1 MRGQEVFGTHGG
13 VTADDGVRWR
23 KRGRDWL
30 VALLLATGL
39 ALLLR
44 LLALEA
50 YRIPSASMEQTLKA
64 GDFVLVSKLHYGA
77 RLPMSLG
84 LPFSAWYVPGITL
97 PYLRLPGFTSIQR
110 GDVIVFNYPVETGP
124 VDQKT
129 HYIKRVV
136 GLPGDTLWI
145 RDKVV
150 YVNGTPISVP
160 DQAQQRWLLQLRAGT
175 ELSPDS
181 LEAAGARNISRSA
194 FRAGL
199 FFFDATMA
207 AARAIAQR
215 PEVETLRPYTTAA
228 LLSGEAAQLARQQED
243 FGPYYIPGH
252 GDTLWLSL
260 RTWPFYRELLTRFE
274 GHQIYPLP
282 NGQFMV
288 DGQPRRFCV
297 IQQDYYFVLGDN
309 RDNSL
314 DSRAWGLV
322 PADHVVGKALLVY
335 FSWDA
340 ERHRPRWK
348 RLFLPVR

>member
-1 MRGQEVFGTHGG
+1 MAQEVFVARERETVAEG
-13 VTADDGVRWR
+13 ARWR
-23 KRGRDWL
+23 RRGRDWL

-39 ALLLR
+39 ALLIR

-50 YRIPSASMEQTLKA
+50 YRIPSASMEQTLQA

-77 RLPMSLG
+77 RLPLSLG
-84 LPFSAWYVPGITL
+84 LPFSAWYIPGIRL
-97 PYLRLPGFTSIQR
+97 PYFRLPGFTHIQR

-124 VDQKT
+124 VDRKT

-145 RDKVV
+145 HDKIV
-150 YVNGTPISVP
+150 YVNRIPIAAP
-160 DQAQQRWLLQLRAGT
+160 EQAQQRWLLQLRTGT
-175 ELSPDS
+175 ELSLDS

-194 FRAGL
+194 FHAGL
-199 FFFDATMA
+199 FFFDATMT
-207 AARAIAQR
+207 AARTIAQR
-215 PEVETLRPYTTAA
+215 PEVEMLRPYTTAA

-243 FGPYYIPGH
+243 FGPYYIPGR
-252 GDTLWLSL
+252 GDTLWLSP

-274 GHQIYPLP
+274 NHQVYPLP
-282 NGQFMV
+282 NGLFMI
-288 DGQPRRFCV
+288 DGQPGRFCI

-340 ERHRPRWK
+340 EQHRPRWE